1 MDSMITQKISS
12 VMVLREGSLMTQM
25 IMNTNRRMQMA
36 YNPKTYNLFQQ
47 IDISNAL
54 EKARKHLDETE
65 EESPSICIKSDKPFA
80 LAMRFARYIR
90 AFREQM
96 KGIED
101 IDEGKYDLLRI
112 MHDKDVVRITHSMET
127 KQLNLINEQTGEEL

>member
-1 MDSMITQKISS
+1 MIALH
-12 VMVLREGSLMTQM
+12 VGSLMTQM

-54 EKARKHLDETE
+54 EKAKKHLDETE
-65 EESPSICIKSDKPFA
+65 EDTPSICIKTNKPFA

-90 AFREQM
+90 AFKEQM
-96 KGIED
+96 KHEVD
-101 IDEGKYDLLRI
+101 IDETKYDLLKI
-112 MHDKDVVRITHSMET
+112 AHDKDVVRITHSMET
-127 KQLNLINEQTGEEL
+127 AQLELINEQTGEGL

>member
-1 MDSMITQKISS
+1 MGLMTLQKIS
-12 VMVLREGSLMTQM
+12 LETPLHEESLMTQM

-54 EKARKHLDETE
+54 EKAKKHLDETE
-65 EESPSICIKSDKPFA
+65 EDTPSICIKTNKPFA

-90 AFREQM
+90 AFKEQM
-96 KGIED
+96 KHEVD
-101 IDEGKYDLLRI
+101 IDETKYDLLKI
-112 MHDKDVVRITHSMET
+112 AHDKDVVRITHSMET
-127 KQLNLINEQTGEEL
+127 AQLELINEQTGEGL

>member
-1 MDSMITQKISS
+1 MDSMTTQKISI
-12 VMVLREGSLMTQM
+12 LIAQHEESLMTQM

>member
-1 MDSMITQKISS
+1 
-12 VMVLREGSLMTQM
+12 
-25 IMNTNRRMQMA
+25 
-36 YNPKTYNLFQQ
+36 
-47 IDISNAL
+47 
-54 EKARKHLDETE
+54 
-65 EESPSICIKSDKPFA
+65 
-80 LAMRFARYIR
+80 MRFARYIR

-96 KGIED
+96 KNVED

>member
-1 MDSMITQKISS
+1 MDLMITQKISS
-12 VMVLREGSLMTQM
+12 VIVLREGSLMTQM

-80 LAMRFARYIR
+80 LAMRFNRYIR
-90 AFREQM
+90 AFKEQM
-96 KGIED
+96 KGEVD

-112 MHDKDVVRITHSMET
+112 AHDKDVVRITHSMEM
-127 KQLNLINEQTGEEL
+127 KQLELINEQTGEEL

>member
-1 MDSMITQKISS
+1 MDSMITQRISI
-12 VMVLREGSLMTQM
+12 LIAQHEESLMTQM

>member
-1 MDSMITQKISS
+1 MDSMTTQRISI
-12 VMVLREGSLMTQM
+12 LIAQHEESLMTQM

-54 EKARKHLDETE
+54 EKARKHLAETE
-65 EESPSICIKSDKPFA
+65 EESRSICIKSDKPFA

>member
-1 MDSMITQKISS
+1 MDSMTTQRISI
-12 VMVLREGSLMTQM
+12 LIAQHEESLMTQM

-65 EESPSICIKSDKPFA
+65 EESPSICIKSTKPFA
-80 LAMRFARYIR
+80 LAMRFNRYIR
-90 AFREQM
+90 AFKEQM
-96 KGIED
+96 KGEVD
-101 IDEGKYDLLRI
+101 IDEGKYDLLKI
-112 MHDKDVVRITHSMET
+112 AHDKDVVRITHSMEM
-127 KQLNLINEQTGEEL
+127 KQLELINEQTGEEL

>member
-1 MDSMITQKISS
+1 MIALH
-12 VMVLREGSLMTQM
+12 VESLMTQM

-54 EKARKHLDETE
+54 EKAKKHLDETE
-65 EESPSICIKSDKPFA
+65 EDTPSICIKTNKPFA

-90 AFREQM
+90 AFKEQM
-96 KGIED
+96 KHEVD
-101 IDEGKYDLLRI
+101 IDETKYDLLKI
-112 MHDKDVVRITHSMET
+112 AHDKDVVRITHSMET
-127 KQLNLINEQTGEEL
+127 AQLELINEQTGEGL